1 MTGVLGMMVGIQTGL
16 GGTVGTPNLAPN
28 ATVPGG
34 PALATVSLTNA
45 GVYSSSNDL
54 SGNYCTPT
62 SLASLLEARLTFNS
76 GTGTPTGSSLGVWLN
91 LGTTR
96 SWTLNSG
103 SGLIRDAVC
112 TLEIRE
118 SATGI
123 VRDTSTVTF
132 TADGT

>member
-1 MTGVLGMMVGIQTGL
+1 MTGITAAIASGVSGL
-16 GGTVGTPNLAPN
+16 GGTVATPNLSPN

-34 PALATVSLTNA
+34 PALATLSLTNTGA
-45 GVYSSSNDL
+45 YNSSNDT

-62 SLASLLEARLTFNS
+62 SLASQLDARLTFNS
-76 GTGTPTGSSLGVWLN
+76 GLGVPGGSALSTWLN

-118 SATGI
+118 TTTGI
-123 VRDTSTVTF
+123 LRDTSTVTF